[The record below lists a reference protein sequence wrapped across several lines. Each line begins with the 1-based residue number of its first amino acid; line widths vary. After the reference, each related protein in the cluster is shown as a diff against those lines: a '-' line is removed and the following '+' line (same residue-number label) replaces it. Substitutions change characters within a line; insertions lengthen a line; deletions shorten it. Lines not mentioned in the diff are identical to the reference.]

1 MQQGYTHITAVLDRS
16 GSMQST
22 KLDAEGGFNAFLQEQ
37 RVLSGKA
44 TISLVQFDTVF
55 EPVYEMRPIAEA
67 PPLVLEPRGG
77 TALLDA
83 IGRAINGLGAQLSM
97 LAEERRPEKVIVV
110 IITDGGENASQEFN
124 SDKILKMIAHQRDVY
139 KWEFVFIGA
148 NQDAIATAA
157 SLGIGAGS
165 ALSYAA
171 NAVGTRS
178 AYDSLSNATAAFRNG
193 DAVNV
198 SFSEEDRRRQEQ
210 AVA

>member
-1 MQQGYTHITAVLDRS
+1 MNQGYTHITAVLDRS

-22 KLDAEGGFNAFLQEQ
+22 KLDAEGGFNTFLQEQ
-37 RVLSGKA
+37 RALPGKA

-67 PPLVLEPRGG
+67 PPLVLEPRGY

-83 IGRAINGLGAQLSM
+83 IGRAINGLGAQLST
-97 LAEERRPEKVIVV
+97 LSEECRPEKVIVV
-110 IITDGGENASQEFN
+110 IITDGGENASKEFH
-124 SDKILKMIAHQRDVY
+124 SDQILKMIAHQRDVY

-157 SLGIGAGS
+157 SIGIGAGN

-178 AYDSLSNATAAFRNG
+178 AYASLSNATAAFRNG
-193 DAVNV
+193 DAINV
-198 SFSEEDRRRQEQ
+198 SFSEEDRRRQQQ
-210 AVA
+210 AGA